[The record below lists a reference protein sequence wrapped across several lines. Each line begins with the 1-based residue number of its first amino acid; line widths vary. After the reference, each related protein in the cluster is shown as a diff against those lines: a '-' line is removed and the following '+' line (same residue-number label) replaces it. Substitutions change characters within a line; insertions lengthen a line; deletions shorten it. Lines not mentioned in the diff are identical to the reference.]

1 MRFTPVTELPD
12 LIVIEPTIYSDH
24 RGFFME
30 SYHRLHFARAGLD
43 IDFVQ
48 ENNSYSVRGVLRGLH
63 FQHPH
68 AQGKLIR
75 VTRGEIYDVA
85 VDIRVGSPTF
95 GRWAGITLSDSN
107 RRQFYI
113 PPGFA
118 HGFTVLSNE
127 ADVIYRCTEF
137 YHPEADRALAWNDP
151 DLAIDWPVTEPIISD
166 KDRNAPRLRDLE
178 RTGALP
184 LYDRSPAATARGS

>member
-1 MRFTPVTELPD
+1 MQFTPVAELPG
-12 LIVIEPTIYSDH
+12 LIIVEPTVHTDH

-30 SYHRLHFARAGLD
+30 SYQRLHFARAGLD

-48 ENNSYSVRGVLRGLH
+48 ENHSYSVRNVLRGLH

-68 AQGKLIR
+68 AQGKLVR

-107 RRQFYI
+107 RRQLYI

-118 HGFTVLSNE
+118 HGFAVLSDE
-127 ADVIYRCTEF
+127 ADVIYRCSEF
-137 YHPEADRALAWNDP
+137 YHPDADRSLAWNDP
-151 DLAIDWPVTEPIISD
+151 DLAIDWPVARPIISE
-166 KDRNAPRLRDLE
+166 KDSKAPTLRALE
-178 RTGALP
+178 CAGALP
-184 LYDRSPAATARGS
+184 QYDQLAVTGMPG